1 MRKDSRKVSRIYKI
15 IAGIVMQALFFLPW
29 LKLETGTYNTIGY
42 LFRIITS
49 GDFKG
54 TVISDFTPMFFSEGA
69 AWSDIGITVYTFV
82 GQIVVLAVAQLLL
95 LIAIL
100 IEIKGKDAHKLFVA
114 DFWISVAPMMMF
126 FESPVF
132 GSSSALTQYYMFFV
146 VFGVAV
152 LILGDRIASE
162 YVETEDMYREKIA
175 REKAFEKDKKNRLRF
190 EGRYSKIFVRVI
202 IKNFKYNF
210 KSYGILVSVSTL
222 AVSFIYAS
230 LSLREVLSGANAS
243 ENIILGQGLGT
254 IIMSFI
260 FVVCA
265 VALFLIIS
273 ILLFYL
279 KTRIKNYG
287 IFTTLGMRKR
297 TVYFFIAAEVVAC
310 IVVSILLGLIF
321 GTLLRKLCVFGIVK
335 LCGDLITPVKPAIAS
350 VLITIFITLVIYLF
364 ATLLT
369 KEVYIDT
376 GASGSSK
383 RLIERENMPGSYAKW
398 MLIPGAAII
407 LLALVLYTKLTNFE
421 YARTIIFFFVGI
433 FAIMFFGAAIYLKR
447 FRENDSK
454 YLGSL
459 LEKNQYYYRFSTTI
473 RYIFLFT
480 VVNFAILFLFGKGLI
495 SATIAEPAAKQFNY
509 DYVCMATEDDYK
521 IFDEIENKYDVDV
534 MRYPMVRATNC
545 DNTENADNIEAPI
558 FPQGQMIG
566 ISESTYKAL
575 CKNIGRTPAKL
586 ELSDDGTDVHA
597 VFQQDR
603 SVTSHPLD
611 YYAKSKHP
619 YIHIGQPLEVY
630 EFNYRFD
637 IFHKSNLKSY
647 ETGALLGNFRQG
659 KHENIIVFSDK
670 YFESVQNK
678 WKTDSILDGMPLEEE
693 AIKDVNMHHWP
704 DRLVLINI
712 ADGADR
718 AEVAKGVE
726 AELKKFNENHA
737 FDNKIDGSVLSYYSK
752 NQLLGERTGENIM
765 NIVSNG
771 LIVFILML
779 VSTVLMYIKSE
790 SELTERIRKHE
801 YLRCLGMSR
810 KERIK
815 LLKKER
821 SVFVRIPMVLG
832 TAFSIIF
839 TLMIWSLRQYSQAVR
854 IEYMKCF
861 ALLFIVNLVVQLV
874 GTRFFE
880 FMSIIKIEG
889 KNNGND

>member
-1 MRKDSRKVSRIYKI
+1 MRKDSRKASRVYKI
-15 IAGIVMQALFFLPW
+15 IAGLAMQALFFLPW
-29 LKLETGTYNTIGY
+29 LKLDVGTYSTIGY
-42 LFRIITS
+42 LIRIFTS
-49 GDFKG
+49 GNFKA
-54 TVISDFTPMFFSEGA
+54 TVVSDFTHIAFNEGA
-69 AWSDIGITVYTFV
+69 AWGEIGIYVYTFV
-82 GQIVVLAVAQLLL
+82 AQVVLLAITQLVS
-95 LIAIL
+95 LIGIL
-100 IEIKGKDAHKLFVA
+100 IEIKGKDAHKLFLAV
-114 DFWISVAPMMMF
+114 FWISVAPMAMF

-132 GSSSALTQYYMFFV
+132 DVNSALTNFYIFFI
-146 VFGVAV
+146 VFGAAV
-152 LILGDRIASE
+152 VILGDRIVSE
-162 YVETEDMYREKIA
+162 WIETNEIYHEKLERERAED
-175 REKAFEKDKKNRLRF
+175 KDRKDRLRF
-190 EGRYSKIFVRVI
+190 EGRYSSIFAKVI
-202 IKNFKYNF
+202 LKNFKYNF
-210 KSYGILVSVSTL
+210 KSYGILVSISTL

-230 LSLREVLSGANAS
+230 LSLREVMSGANAS

-297 TVYFFIAAEVVAC
+297 TVYLFIAAEIVAC
-310 IVVSILLGLIF
+310 IVVSIVLGLIF
-321 GTLLRKLCVFGIVK
+321 GTFLRTLCVFGIIK
-335 LCGDLITPVKPAIAS
+335 LCGDLITPVKPAIGS

-369 KEVYIDT
+369 KEMYIDT

-383 RLIERENMPGSYAKW
+383 RLIERENMPGKYSKY
-398 MLIPGAAII
+398 MLIPGVAII
-407 LLALVLYTKLTNFE
+407 LFALIMFTKLTNFE
-421 YARTIIFFFVGI
+421 YARTLIFFFVGV
-433 FAIMFFGAAIYLKR
+433 FAIMFFGLAIYFKKLR
-447 FRENDSK
+447 HNDSK

-480 VVNFAILFLFGKGLI
+480 VVNFAILFVFGKGLI

-509 DYVCMATEDDYK
+509 DYVCMATEDDYE
-521 IFDEIENKYDVDV
+521 IFDDIEDKYDVDV

-545 DNTENADNIEAPI
+545 DNTENADNIEYPI

-603 SVTSHPLD
+603 SVVSHPLD

-619 YIHIGQPLEVY
+619 WIHVGQPLENY
-630 EFNYRFD
+630 AFNFRMD
-637 IFHKSNLKSY
+637 IYQKSNLVSY

-670 YFESVQNK
+670 YFDSVQNK

-693 AIKDVNMHHWP
+693 AIEDVNMHHWP

-712 ADGADR
+712 NDGADR
-718 AEVAKGVE
+718 AKAAKGIE
-726 AELKKFNENHA
+726 SELKKFNDNHA
-737 FDNKIDGSVLSYYSK
+737 FDNKIDGSVLSYYDRS
-752 NQLLGERTGENIM
+752 QLVKERTGENIM

-790 SELTERIRKHE
+790 SELSERIRKHE

-821 SVFVRIPMVLG
+821 SVFVIIPMVLG
-832 TAFSIIF
+832 TVFSIIF
-839 TLMIWSLRQYSQAVR
+839 TLMIWNLRQYSQAVC

-861 ALLFIVNLVVQLV
+861 ALLFVVNLIIQVV